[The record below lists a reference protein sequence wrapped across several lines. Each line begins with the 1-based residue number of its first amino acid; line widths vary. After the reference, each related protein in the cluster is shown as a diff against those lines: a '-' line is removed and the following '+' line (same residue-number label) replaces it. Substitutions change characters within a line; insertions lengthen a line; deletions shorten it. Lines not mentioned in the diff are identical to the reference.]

1 VTALVL
7 ALHRRTFSS
16 LRRHRNY
23 RIFFTGQVI
32 SVSGSW
38 MQNVALAWLVL
49 ELSHSPLAV
58 GVLAFCRFVPFTA
71 FGLVAG
77 WVTDRVETRR
87 LLVFTQAAQLLLA
100 AALATLALT
109 GTATLGIVLALAA
122 LGGVAL
128 VFDAP
133 GRQTLT
139 FQLVGERE
147 LPNAV
152 ALNSSLFNASR
163 ILGPAIAGLVIA
175 AVGVGACFAVN
186 AVSFLAV
193 LTSLLVLRESELFA
207 VERNAPRSMVAGVR
221 EGLAFV
227 KRTRLLVIVL
237 GVVTVLSVAG
247 FNFHVI
253 VPLLASDT
261 LHLGPETFGFLSA
274 AFGAGAL
281 AGALAAAALARPS
294 RRAFLLGTAGFGVT
308 MLALAPVASVWLCA
322 VLLFGVGVSFTLLTA
337 NANALVQLAT
347 PPELRGR
354 VLGLYLFAF
363 AGLAPVGGLLAGWL
377 VEHGG
382 TELSFAVAG
391 VTALLTAAVAA
402 RAWPVAAATRSG
414 VEPAVAA
421 GR

>member
-1 VTALVL
+1 VTELVL

-58 GVLAFCRFVPFTA
+58 GTLAFCRFVPFTA
-71 FGLVAG
+71 FGLIAG

-87 LLVFTQAAQLLLA
+87 LLVFTQAAQLVLA
-100 AALATLALT
+100 AALAALALT
-109 GTATLGIVLALAA
+109 GSATLGVVLVLAA

-186 AVSFLAV
+186 ALSFLAV

-227 KRTRLLVIVL
+227 RRTRLLVIVL

-261 LHLGPETFGFLSA
+261 LRLGPEAFGFLSA

-281 AGALAAAALARPS
+281 AGALAAAALARAS

-308 MLALAPVASVWLCA
+308 MLALAPVSSVWLCA

-377 VEHGG
+377 VEIGG

-391 VTALLTAAVAA
+391 VTALLTAALAA
-402 RAWPVAAATRSG
+402 RAWPIPAATRSG

-421 GR
+421 SR